1 MIKAILIVSSMF
13 IDGDIRTNMPS
24 MEKCMI
30 AKTQILEQ
38 DPNAKVICI
47 PHYKEDVSRKFG
59 DMMGT
64 MVDVI
69 KDMESQGE

>member
-24 MEKCMI
+24 MEKCME
-30 AKTQILEQ
+30 AKVQIIEQ

-47 PHYKEDVSRKFG
+47 PHYKEDVSR
-59 DMMGT
+59 
-64 MVDVI
+64 
-69 KDMESQGE
+69 